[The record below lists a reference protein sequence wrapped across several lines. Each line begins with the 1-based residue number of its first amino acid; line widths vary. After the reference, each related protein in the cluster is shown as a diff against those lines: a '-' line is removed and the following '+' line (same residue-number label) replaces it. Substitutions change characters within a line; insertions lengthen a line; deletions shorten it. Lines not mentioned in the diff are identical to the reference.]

1 MLTSG
6 RESRE
11 FLYADDCSEGLYII
25 MRKFLFLSKKKKRS
39 YILQLVKELKSLI

>member
-25 MRKFLFLSKKKKRS
+25 MRKFNFFSKKKKS
-39 YILQLVKELKSLI
+39 YILQLVKELKLLI